1 MNSASHPLKARLDG
15 LMFRGYGLQGRIQEL
30 ELRNTELVNAVS
42 LAKARGAVVPEVD
55 SLLEALQI
63 RAHERSLGIFEKL
76 LTAIVKDVIPTAG
89 DVKLELSTERG
100 LPALHFN
107 FINDGVLEDIY
118 ESSGG
123 AVTNVVI
130 LGLRIAALS
139 RSKNR
144 RLLVLDEPD
153 CWVKPDRI
161 TKFVKVVSDVAQQ
174 AKVQTF
180 FVSHHDLSFFEDYVS
195 IIELAA
201 DETGKVF
208 VSKNQPKAQWENE
221 EDPGIRYI
229 HLQTFKSHHDTK
241 LFFGPGVTG
250 LIGDN
255 DLGKS
260 NAVNASLKAV
270 AYNESDDRFI
280 HRDFDEATIEIGLER
295 GYVIRWTRKRKGSPK
310 VTYTLLKDGEVIA
323 EGRPE
328 KRGEVPAWVQEHLR
342 ICRVE
347 DLDVQ
352 LGYQK
357 NPVFLLNEAPS
368 KRASILSVGKESS
381 HLTTLIESFGQQKR
395 RDREI
400 VKSGEIELARNT
412 LRLYAKPAV
421 VKASQAIETL
431 SHKLPLFL
439 EQART
444 FETLKRVAGSLGQL
458 EQQHNQL
465 LASKKAL
472 SELPEQPPVLT
483 DTASLQA
490 SLVRIEQ
497 GEKSLKAKSVLKT
510 ELPVDLQLV
519 EVQKIKELG
528 SRIATL
534 TGLLDKLSKLK
545 IELPEEPVFQD
556 PAALTQMGTKL
567 AGLEKAAIQ
576 LSEDNKKLEFE
587 MKIAHEDLEMYIEVI
602 GGICPL
608 CENEIGHIQDKG
620 HSHA

>member
-1 MNSASHPLKARLDG
+1 MNAASHPLKSRLDG
-15 LMFRGYGLQGRIQEL
+15 LTFRSYGLQGRIQEL
-30 ELRNTELVNAVS
+30 ELRNTELVNAVA
-42 LAKARGAVVPEVD
+42 LAKARTAVVPEVD

-89 DVKLELSTERG
+89 DVKLELGTERG

-161 TKFVKVVSDVAQQ
+161 TKFVKVVSDVAEQ

-201 DETGKVF
+201 DDTGKVY
-208 VSKNQPKAQWENE
+208 VSKNQPKLQWEND

-280 HRDFDEATIEIGLER
+280 HRDFDEAIIEIGLEK
-295 GYVIRWTRKRKGSPK
+295 GYVIRWARKRKGSPK

-328 KRGEVPAWVQEHLR
+328 KRGEVPAWVQEHLK

-357 NPVFLLNEAPS
+357 NPVFLLDEAPS

-381 HLTTLIESFGQQKR
+381 HLTSLIESFGQQKR

-400 VKSGEIELARNT
+400 IKSGEIELARNT
-412 LRLYAKPAV
+412 MRLYAKPAV
-421 VKASQAIETL
+421 VKASSSIESL
-431 SHKLPLFL
+431 SQRLPVFV

-444 FETLKRVAGSLGQL
+444 FESLRKVVSNLSQL
-458 EQQHNQL
+458 ERQCAQL
-465 LASKKAL
+465 QASKRAL
-472 SELPEQPPVLT
+472 MSLPDQTLELT
-483 DTASLQA
+483 DTAALQT
-490 SLVRIEQ
+490 SISRIEQ
-497 GEKSLKAKSVLKT
+497 GQKSIKAKAELRT
-510 ELPVDLQLV
+510 EMPAELEFI
-519 EVQKIKELG
+519 EVQRIKELG

-534 TGLLDKLSKLK
+534 STLLEKLSKFKLN
-545 IELPEEPVFQD
+545 LPEEPVFQD
-556 PAALTQMGTKL
+556 PAALMQMGTKL
-567 AGLEKAAIQ
+567 AALEKTANQ
-576 LSEDNKKLEFE
+576 LAEDNKKLEFE
-587 MKIAHEDLEMYIEVI
+587 MKIAQEDLEMYIEVI
-602 GGICPL
+602 GGVCPL
-608 CENEIGHIQDKG
+608 CENEIGHVHEKG